1 MQVKLK
7 HLRNFFF
14 GLPPL
19 YLAKTVCIS
28 RKDYLFTT
36 DRLSNVQTCTK
47 VDKDRRICIEAKGS
61 KHTGHEI
68 VRQMILSGFDI
79 LENDGGRRH
88 PVDNKTNSS
97 SLFVH
102 FSPKRRTRS
111 LFISFNPH
119 VYDR

>member
-19 YLAKTVCIS
+19 YLAKTVCIP

-36 DRLSNVQTCTK
+36 DRLSNVANLYK

-61 KHTGHEI
+61 KYTENEI
-68 VRQMILSGFDI
+68 PRQMILSAFDI
-79 LENDGGRRH
+79 FRERW
-88 PVDNKTNSS
+88 SS
-97 SLFVH
+97 ET
-102 FSPKRRTRS
+102 PG
-111 LFISFNPH
+111 
-119 VYDR
+119 